1 MNIPPK
7 ILIVDD
13 EKDIR
18 LFIAT
23 LLKRENYTVLTAASG
38 EDGLIVLEQEPDV
51 DVVLLDLM
59 MPGLD
64 GIEVVEIMKSNPAT
78 QATKVIML
86 TAIDRVE
93 EKVSAFKKGASDYLE
108 KPFSRA
114 ELIIRIETQIQ
125 LKQAEER
132 LAISEA
138 KYRTMIDH
146 ANDAIMVVQGFE
158 LVFANRQAAEALGY
172 NLEEFLSLSMVDI
185 IPEIS
190 LSMVMDRFEKRITGK
205 ISTSVYTLDVL
216 RKDGQHLPIEISANP
231 IDHEGTPAVL
241 VIARDITERKQA
253 EEKLVAYREHLEHLV
268 QQRTVELADANTDLL
283 EQIAERERAE
293 EALRNAHDDLEVRVT
308 QRTLDLQNEIMERTQ
323 AEAALAE
330 ANAELESLVL
340 RANEL
345 AVVAEVANT
354 AKSEFLANMSHEI
367 RTPLNGIIGMTEL
380 TLGTTLT
387 QEQREYLSAVQH
399 SAHALLELINDI
411 LDFSKIEAGHLQLD
425 YEPFDLWAAVQLVAD
440 MVAERAAVKGLEF
453 VLFIE
458 PDIPAMVRGDALRF
472 RQVLLNLV
480 GNAIKFTEAG
490 EVVVY
495 ISQSGDVAADDTITL
510 RCMVK
515 DSGIGIPADKQE
527 VIFDSFS
534 QADTA
539 ATRRY
544 GGTGLGLTIARQLVE
559 LMGGRIW
566 VESEMGTGAIF
577 HFTVVLQRVPDGNAS
592 PLTAKDSLRDKRV
605 LVADDHPATRKI
617 LQQTLTY
624 IGCQPAVASDGTQAL
639 RTLQQAINNNSPVDI
654 LLLDTKMPGLSG
666 LDVLQRVRQISALSS
681 LRVILMPPVD
691 ALARLTAMPELQGV
705 LHVAKPIKPLQ
716 LLDAMLLEGE
726 PESST
731 VFGANFVV
739 ADEADAA
746 RPKGH
751 VLLVEDNE
759 INRKLALT
767 LLKREG
773 YTVAMAH
780 NGLQALE
787 CLARESFDVV
797 LMDVQMPEM
806 DGIEATHHI
815 RANPMWKELPI
826 IALTAHALK
835 GDREHLLASGMD
847 DYVSKP
853 IKASDVFAAIE
864 RQIARVSAQNTAS
877 LSADEPPDVG
887 SPTQVPTVAALTEVM
902 AEDDNKPV
910 LNELRFLDDFEG
922 DTEIYLEMLE
932 MLAEQSAGQAIA
944 IEKAISNQ
952 EAHEL
957 QFVAHSLKGASATV
971 GADRVS
977 AVAFELEKI
986 GRSGDVG
993 PAAEAYQL
1001 LRREVELLLEEVER
1015 WQNKA

>member
-726 PESST
+726 LESST

>member
-654 LLLDTKMPGLSG
+654 LLLDTKMPRPEWPGCFTACPA
-666 LDVLQRVRQISALSS
+666 DFRPQ
-681 LRVILMPPVD
+681 
-691 ALARLTAMPELQGV
+691 LAAGY
-705 LHVAKPIKPLQ
+705 I
-716 LLDAMLLEGE
+716 
-726 PESST
+726 
-731 VFGANFVV
+731 
-739 ADEADAA
+739 DAA
-746 RPKGH
+746 GR
-751 VLLVEDNE
+751 
-759 INRKLALT
+759 R
-767 LLKREG
+767 
-773 YTVAMAH
+773 
-780 NGLQALE
+780 
-787 CLARESFDVV
+787 
-797 LMDVQMPEM
+797 
-806 DGIEATHHI
+806 
-815 RANPMWKELPI
+815 
-826 IALTAHALK
+826 
-835 GDREHLLASGMD
+835 
-847 DYVSKP
+847 
-853 IKASDVFAAIE
+853 
-864 RQIARVSAQNTAS
+864 
-877 LSADEPPDVG
+877 
-887 SPTQVPTVAALTEVM
+887 
-902 AEDDNKPV
+902 
-910 LNELRFLDDFEG
+910 
-922 DTEIYLEMLE
+922 
-932 MLAEQSAGQAIA
+932 AGQANRNA
-944 IEKAISNQ
+944 
-952 EAHEL
+952 
-957 QFVAHSLKGASATV
+957 
-971 GADRVS
+971 
-977 AVAFELEKI
+977 
-986 GRSGDVG
+986 
-993 PAAEAYQL
+993 
-1001 LRREVELLLEEVER
+1001 
-1015 WQNKA
+1015 